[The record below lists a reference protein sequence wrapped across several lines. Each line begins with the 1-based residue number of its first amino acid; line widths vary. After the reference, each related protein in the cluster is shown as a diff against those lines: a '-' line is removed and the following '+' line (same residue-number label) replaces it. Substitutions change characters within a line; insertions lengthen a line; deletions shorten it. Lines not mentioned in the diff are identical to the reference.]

1 MVETTTIGFDIAKQ
15 IFQVHGVSA
24 DNKVTVKRRLR
35 RSEVLGFFRKLARCI
50 VGLEACGGSHYWARE
65 ISALGHDVR
74 LMPPSYVKPYVKRGK
89 TDAVDAEAI
98 CEAVSRPTMRFVPIK
113 TEECQAA
120 VMVLKTRDLLVRQRT
135 QAINALR
142 GHLTELGIVAARG
155 VAKVEALIEIIRD
168 ENDSRLPPAGRTALK
183 TLADQ
188 IEALTK
194 RVDSLERE
202 IVAEVRR
209 NATMR
214 RLATIP
220 GVGPITAA
228 TIQALVPDPGV
239 FTSGRHFAAWIGLT
253 PKMQASGG
261 KERLGKISKMGNPTL
276 RSLLVV
282 GATAVLRHARRGAT
296 LSPWLTALLARRPAK
311 VAAIALANKMARI
324 IWALLTKGGTF
335 IRKNVVKSMRQ
346 PDANMV

>member
-168 ENDSRLPPAGRTALK
+168 ENDSRLPPAGRTAIVVVSPAYFAGAMNLGGLMQ
-183 TLADQ
+183 TGTAFGSVQTALSFFVTSYRQ
-188 IEALTK
+188 I
-194 RVDSLERE
+194 
-202 IVAEVRR
+202 AEWRAVID
-209 NATMR
+209 
-214 RLATIP
+214 RLA
-220 GVGPITAA
+220 G
-228 TIQALVPDPGV
+228 
-239 FTSGRHFAAWIGLT
+239 F
-253 PKMQASGG
+253 
-261 KERLGKISKMGNPTL
+261 E
-276 RSLLVV
+276 
-282 GATAVLRHARRGAT
+282 
-296 LSPWLTALLARRPAK
+296 
-311 VAAIALANKMARI
+311 AAIAAGRALADAPHTIK
-324 IWALLTKGGTF
+324 LL
-335 IRKNVVKSMRQ
+335 IS
-346 PDANMV
+346 P